1 MQKFKK
7 DKALSAIFTSFSHTH
22 HGTNA
27 LNLGL
32 VKHSGTA
39 NSAWQ
44 VFADK
49 TVHDKFGL
57 ASVEKMVFVG
67 KAMCGSIANSA
78 RRKWS
83 SVCGRSRQGKNG
95 RSVWAGD
102 FSLSL
107 LALFTRLWAKLKGL
121 LVQKNNK
128 FKI

>member
-1 MQKFKK
+1 M
-7 DKALSAIFTSFSHTH
+7 SAIFTSFSHTH
-22 HGTNA
+22 HGENA

-32 VKHSGTA
+32 VKHGGAA
-39 NSAWQ
+39 NSVWQ
-44 VFADK
+44 VFAGK
-49 TVHDKFGL
+49 TTQGKFGL